1 MRIIVRMVLAAALL
15 ASASLAFIGA
25 PVLATNAPAQVT
37 VTCSNGFTRTVSAYA
52 ATGIAKSLTKFNAY
66 NQSGVTCAAG
76 AGALA
81 PAPAVSWLYIDC
93 SNGFV
98 KRVSSH
104 AAGGITKALNAF
116 DTRSHT
122 GVTCAVRA

>member
-1 MRIIVRMVLAAALL
+1 MRIFVRTLSVAALL
-15 ASASLAFIGA
+15 STASLASIGA
-25 PVLATNAPAQVT
+25 PVFADTGTTYVT
-37 VTCSNGFTRTVSAYA
+37 VSCSNGFTRTVSSHA
-52 ATGIAKSLTKFNAY
+52 AIGVAKSLNKFNAY

-76 AGALA
+76 PGAA
-81 PAPAVSWLYIDC
+81 TPAPTVSYLYIDC

-104 AAGGITKALNAF
+104 AVGGITKALNAF
-116 DTRSHT
+116 NTRSNT